1 MHSIDERNL
10 LRNCLRKKDGTQ
22 WRSVIENVEAY
33 TIDPEF
39 IIRRDEPMLSL
50 RRVITAKLGLQTN
63 DIKFDKGARKLI
75 RISDD
80 TVLATQSIVTWR
92 ATPISED

>member
-1 MHSIDERNL
+1 MDERNL

-39 IIRRDEPMLSL
+39 VFRRDEPMISL
-50 RRVITAKLGLQTN
+50 RRVLAGKLGLQTN
-63 DIKFDKGARKLI
+63 QIKFDKVARKLI
-75 RISDD
+75 RISDG
-80 TVLATQSIVTWR
+80 TVLAKQSIMTWR